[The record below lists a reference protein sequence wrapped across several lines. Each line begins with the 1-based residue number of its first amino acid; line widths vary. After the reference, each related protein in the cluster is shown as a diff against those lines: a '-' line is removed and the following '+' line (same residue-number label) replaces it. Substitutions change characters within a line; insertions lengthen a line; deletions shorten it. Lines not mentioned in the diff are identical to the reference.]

1 MTDIECTWTH
11 SFATLAPRTG
21 KGSAWLEKHIS
32 MAAYLNGAFAVE
44 HRFLAEIVYAARGA
58 GLTVETT
65 N

>member
-1 MTDIECTWTH
+1 MTDIECTWSP

-21 KGSAWLEKHIS
+21 RGTAWLEANIS

-44 HRFLAEIVYAARGA
+44 HRLLMEIVYAARGA

>member
-1 MTDIECTWTH
+1 MTDIECTWSP

-21 KGSAWLEKHIS
+21 RAAAWLEKHIS
-32 MAAYLNGAFAVE
+32 MATYLNGSFAVE

>member
-1 MTDIECTWTH
+1 VHLDSQLRHPGAACGR
-11 SFATLAPRTG
+11 AA
-21 KGSAWLEKHIS
+21 AWLEKHIS

-58 GLTVETT
+58 GLVVETT

>member
-1 MTDIECTWTH
+1 VTDIECTWSP

-44 HRFLAEIVYAARGA
+44 HRLLMEIVYAARGA
-58 GLTVETT
+58 GLVVETT